1 MYKLYLSVLSNLVDL
16 YPEDEYGS
24 TQLSKFNGS
33 TTMVV
38 LKFKTIFRKIQVVD
52 NFDFLHFLKIIFDAN
67 EVKLLKLVRITGT
80 ATVEFKSL
88 EPTKK
93 KLSSATLTFYIRYC
107 TYETAQGDLRLI
119 CTVGRVPYTV
129 CKENVCFFR
138 SDFQLLI
145 RM

>member
-1 MYKLYLSVLSNLVDL
+1 
-16 YPEDEYGS
+16 
-24 TQLSKFNGS
+24 
-33 TTMVV
+33 MVV

-119 CTVGRVPYTV
+119 CRVGRGRVPYTV

>member
-1 MYKLYLSVLSNLVDL
+1 MYKLYLSVFSNLVDL

-24 TQLSKFNGS
+24 THLSKFNGS

-67 EVKLLKLVRITGT
+67 EEKLLKLVRITGT

-129 CKENVCFFR
+129 CKENICFFR